1 MIYRLLDIKHNSIKL
16 LIVLLPPIYSLWLLA
31 LGKRILAKMRISD
44 KFFSFVTIV
53 FFLINLVLI
62 ILWPFISL
70 EYFSNH
76 QNEFSIIA
84 LFSLLIFF
92 ISITILSY
100 YTIKFE
106 RLQIT
111 DKYYTLSDTG
121 DYIRRFFSFFLWPIF
136 IWTLQK
142 TIKIYNLK

>member
-1 MIYRLLDIKHNSIKL
+1 MIYRLLDIKYNSIKL
-16 LIVLLPPIYSLWLLA
+16 IIVLLPPIYSLWLLA
-31 LGKRILAKMRISD
+31 LGKRILEKMSVSD
-44 KFFSFVTIV
+44 IFFSFVTIV
-53 FFLINLVLI
+53 FFLISLVSI

-76 QNEFSIIA
+76 QFEFSIIA
-84 LFSLLIFF
+84 LISLLIFI

-106 RLQIT
+106 RHQMT
-111 DKYYTLSDTG
+111 DNYYSLRDAG
-121 DYIRRFFSFFLWPIF
+121 DYIKRFFSFFFWPIF

-142 TIKIYNLK
+142 TIKLYNLK